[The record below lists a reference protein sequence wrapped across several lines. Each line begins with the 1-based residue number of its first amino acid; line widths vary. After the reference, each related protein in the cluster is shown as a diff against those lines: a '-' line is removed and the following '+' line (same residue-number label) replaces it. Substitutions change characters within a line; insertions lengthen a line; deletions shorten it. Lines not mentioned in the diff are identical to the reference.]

1 MSKERKMYKRP
12 RIINGGVEG
21 DRPVRCT
28 ARVRLPAELWMQI
41 VLKLRLSEYFSILR
55 KVGDADLMIALKLL
69 MQTYPVDV
77 MTGLLKA
84 NDSYVLHM
92 KRLLG
97 SRYQAPSYR
106 MLHFLVPGYVAPD
119 AAKYVLRNMVVDESL
134 EMRSTMQHWMDLCVS
149 SDYFDIATEVVRAF
163 PGIRNIYVH
172 MKNIALMDVSVAYRT
187 IKTMRQYEWYEDQGM
202 MIKDHSLYTA
212 CILNGA
218 TEELFV
224 RVHNTHS
231 EMTSSYR
238 IEGLYRNESL
248 LNYVFETGG
257 LVFDLYWGRY
267 GCKYGDRSLLNMC
280 LRLMKSCPNL
290 ISAKKMI
297 SRIQTDGLLDVRY
310 RQYTPRALFQLMV
323 DNVCDLPVLKWV
335 VYVVCM
341 CDCTYLHTYSNRMVA
356 QRMLISL
363 SRKGDD
369 LRETVDVLL
378 SCPMMKTALES
389 CQYHRWIRECLYG
402 GECIEIIKLCIAL
415 YGPEF
420 TFLDDVIEEHCML
433 LVHLNAVSTIRS
445 LCRRGILSC
454 DSFSLSEYVFIADRY
469 PDVLG
474 VLKECNINVSV
485 DQMVQQMVSDVTLP
499 DEMSVRKVFARRYT
513 PRRLYF

>member
-1 MSKERKMYKRP
+1 MYKRP
-12 RIINGGVEG
+12 RLINGGVEG
-21 DRPVRCT
+21 DRPVRLT
-28 ARVRLPAELWMQI
+28 ARVQLPAELWMQI

-55 KVGDADLMIALKLL
+55 KVGDVNLMIALNLL

-97 SRYQAPSYR
+97 CRYRAPSYR

-134 EMRSTMQHWMDLCVS
+134 EMRSTMRHWVDLCVS

-163 PGIRNIYVH
+163 PDIRNIYVH
-172 MKNIALMDVSVAYRT
+172 MKNIALMDVSVTYRT
-187 IKTMRQYEWYEDQGM
+187 IKTMRQYQWYVDQEM
-202 MIKDHSLYTA
+202 MIKDHSHYTA

-231 EMTSSYR
+231 EMTSV
-238 IEGLYRNESL
+238 GRNESL

-257 LVFDLYWGRY
+257 LVFDLYWDRY
-267 GCKYGDRSLLNMC
+267 GCNYGDRCLLNMC

-297 SRIQTDGLLDVRY
+297 SRIQTDGLLDIRY

-323 DNVCDLPVLKWV
+323 DHVCDLSVLKWV
-335 VYVVCM
+335 VYVACM
-341 CDCTYLHTYSNRMVA
+341 CDGTYLHTYSNRMVA

-369 LRETVDVLL
+369 LRETLDVLL

-389 CQYHRWIRECLYG
+389 CQYHRWIRECMYG
-402 GECIEIIKLCIAL
+402 SEAECIEMLKLCIAL

-433 LVHLNAVSTIRS
+433 LVHLNAVPTIRS
-445 LCRRGILSC
+445 FFRRGILSC

-474 VLKECNINVSV
+474 VLKDCNV
-485 DQMVQQMVSDVTLP
+485 DVPVEQMVRRMMSAVTLP
-499 DEMSVRKVFARRYT
+499 DEMPVRKVSCKYT
-513 PRRLYF
+513 RRLYF